1 MWGIPEKSFQKAV
14 LTVLTQISALSQ
26 FANNGNWIQAQY
38 YAKRPQTFKYIE
50 FHLLGYLRA
59 YTGVCQR
66 ERIGPKYG
74 GLAALPALACQKLS
88 LPAKKNIAFFST
100 VLLSSYLVP
109 KYLKAAFKE
118 YL

>member
-88 LPAKKNIAFFST
+88 LHGLVTKDHRSPQKK
-100 VLLSSYLVP
+100 LWHSSAQFY
-109 KYLKAAFKE
+109 YHHI
-118 YL
+118 